1 MSYPILSIRSLSKS
15 FGTAPALSSIDLDVY
30 AGEVL
35 GVVGP
40 HGAGKSTLLLCAAG
54 ILKPSLGSVVVLGRR
69 VTSAQ
74 DSFDVAY
81 VPPHPVYYPFLS
93 VRDALSSYSAKLTRE
108 TRTLS
113 RAIDSSIDRML
124 LTETAQQRVGSL
136 DSGQVLCVA
145 LAQAIVA
152 RPRVL
157 LLDASLDQMDR
168 PNARIARAA
177 IARAAEAVAG
187 VIITSRD
194 ATGVMGVSTRNVF
207 LNEGRLS
214 QPHVDADSLPL
225 ERIASRV
232 AERHH

>member
-15 FGTAPALSSIDLDVY
+15 FAAAPALSCIELDVR
-30 AGEVL
+30 AGESL
-35 GVVGP
+35 GIVGP
-40 HGAGKSTLLLCAAG
+40 SRAGKSTLLLCAAG
-54 ILKPSLGSVVVLGRR
+54 ILKPTLGSVVVLGRR
-69 VTSAQ
+69 ISSAK
-74 DSFDVAY
+74 DSLDVVY
-81 VPPHPVYYPFLS
+81 VPPRPIYYPFLT
-93 VRDALSSYSAKLTRE
+93 VRDALSCYGAKLTRE
-108 TRTLS
+108 TTRLS

-124 LTETAQQRVGSL
+124 LTGQAEQRVGSL

-177 IARAAEAVAG
+177 ILRAAEAVAA

-194 ATGVMGVSTRNVF
+194 AARIVGVSTRNVF
-207 LNEGRLS
+207 LRDGKLSDPDLTTDSPIAEGF
-214 QPHVDADSLPL
+214 VT
-225 ERIASRV
+225 RV